1 MSLTAT
7 PYCFHHRLIRTKEL
21 SFTPASRIIT
31 PTLLSSAATLAM
43 SSQGGAKPS
52 SGPPGDHT
60 ENASSTLFSTPSSV
74 PVTSSSSTG
83 WVLHSFFSR
92 DRHIATR
99 PDGNMI
105 GHSEPAVDER
115 FAVVGH
121 DDDDELDDPVSDCED
136 VHEGNVYSE
145 VELGVKGAVESMDD
159 HRGVGRIKCPEDS
172 YHPDSLQR
180 PHITSFSDTTTT
192 NRHSN
197 VILTS
202 GSSTIYTAHSISTP
216 DEERPSGV
224 SPNVIWIFTCIL
236 TPSFFNIF
244 LVLSGGSLLNVVSAK
259 HLPIWRMTL
268 IAIPIAILLG
278 VICASGAAFRLRQ
291 LNKAKSSSFSGHK
304 EHVTTESKRA
314 AFWFLL
320 EEPVGKWIWH
330 SCLLAG
336 MIALPIALA
345 AFGRAVLGVRATDG
359 IVVVVTGLEP
369 FQMSTFLLRR
379 VWELVSR
386 SRRCRVMWT
395 CPPGS
400 RG

>member
-1 MSLTAT
+1 MT
-7 PYCFHHRLIRTKEL
+7 
-21 SFTPASRIIT
+21 
-31 PTLLSSAATLAM
+31 
-43 SSQGGAKPS
+43 
-52 SGPPGDHT
+52 
-60 ENASSTLFSTPSSV
+60 
-74 PVTSSSSTG
+74 
-83 WVLHSFFSR
+83 
-92 DRHIATR
+92 
-99 PDGNMI
+99 

-115 FAVVGH
+115 FAVV
-121 DDDDELDDPVSDCED
+121 DDDELDEPVSDCED

-145 VELGVKGAVESMDD
+145 VELGVTGAAETMDD
-159 HRGVGRIKCPEDS
+159 HRGVDRIRRPEDS
-172 YHPDSLQR
+172 YHPDIIQR
-180 PHITSFSDTTTT
+180 PHITSFSDSTTT

-197 VILTS
+197 VRSPT
-202 GSSTIYTAHSISTP
+202 GSSSLYTAHSISTP
-216 DEERPSGV
+216 DEKNTSGV

-259 HLPIWRMTL
+259 HLPIWRMTMF
-268 IAIPIAILLG
+268 AIPIAILLG

-291 LNKAKSSSFSGHK
+291 LNKAKSFSGHK

-320 EEPVGKWIWH
+320 EEPAGKWIWC

-359 IVVVVTGLEP
+359 IVVVVTGLGP
-369 FQMSTFLLRR
+369 FQMSTFVLRR

-400 RG
+400 RGWSERS